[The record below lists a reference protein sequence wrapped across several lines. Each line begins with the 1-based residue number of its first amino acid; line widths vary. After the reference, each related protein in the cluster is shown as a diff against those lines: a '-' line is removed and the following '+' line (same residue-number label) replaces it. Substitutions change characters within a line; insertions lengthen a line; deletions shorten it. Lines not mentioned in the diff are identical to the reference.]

1 MPRLRVSAISFLNT
15 APLMWDFDHGDR
27 RREFEVAYTVPSA
40 CAEALRAGTA
50 DIGIIPV
57 IAYATIPD
65 LVVIPEV
72 AIAAKRAVRSI
83 LLISKKPIEE
93 VQTIAADTSSRTSVA
108 LLRILL
114 RKWHGG
120 GRTFLPMEPKLDKML
135 KQADAAL
142 IIGDPA
148 LTVDRG
154 KYICYDL
161 SEEWQTRTG
170 KPFVFAFWAVRA
182 AALAGQD
189 PAHVARVFQESRSH
203 GLEHVAELARE
214 WAPRVGISE
223 DAVRIYLTENIDY
236 ALDAANLSGLNLFY
250 KYAVDCGVIPD
261 IRPLEFVGQS
271 AVVSRQSSAD
281 LA

>member
-1 MPRLRVSAISFLNT
+1 MLAMSRLRVSAISFLNT
-15 APLMWDFDHGDR
+15 APLMWDFDHGER

-40 CAEALRAGTA
+40 CAEALRTGTA

-72 AIAAKRAVRSI
+72 AIAAKGAVRSI
-83 LLISKKPIEE
+83 LLISKVPLDE
-93 VQTIAADTSSRTSVA
+93 VKTIAADTSSRTSVA
-108 LLRILL
+108 LLRVLL

-120 GRTFLPMEPKLDKML
+120 GRTFLPMEPKLEQML
-135 KQADAAL
+135 KAADAAL

-148 LTVDRG
+148 LTVDRS
-154 KYICYDL
+154 KYVCYDL
-161 SEEWQTRTG
+161 SEEWQSRTG
-170 KPFVFAFWAVRA
+170 KPFVFAFWAMRS

-189 PAHVARVFQESRSH
+189 QQAVARVFQESRDH

-214 WAPRVGISE
+214 WAPRVGLSE

-236 ALDAANLSGLNLFY
+236 ALDAANLAGLNLFY
-250 KYAVDCGVIPD
+250 KYAMDCGVIPD
-261 IRPLEFVGQS
+261 IRPVEFVGAGKTVAS
-271 AVVSRQSSAD
+271 G
-281 LA
+281 

>member
-1 MPRLRVSAISFLNT
+1 MSRLRVSAISFLNT
-15 APLMWDFDHGDR
+15 APLMWDFDHGER

-40 CAEALRAGTA
+40 CAEALRTGTA

-65 LVVIPEV
+65 LVIVPDV

-83 LLISKKPIEE
+83 LLICKVPLEE
-93 VQTIAADTSSRTSVA
+93 VKTIAADTSSRTSVA

-120 GRTFLPMEPKLDKML
+120 GRTIVPMEPKLERML

-148 LTVDRG
+148 LTVDRS

-182 AALAGQD
+182 SALAGQD
-189 PAHVARVFQESRSH
+189 PLSVARVFQESRDH

-223 DAVRIYLTENIDY
+223 ESVRIYLTENIDY
-236 ALDAANLSGLNLFY
+236 ALDAANLAGLDLFY
-250 KYAVDCGVIPD
+250 KYAMEYGVIPD
-261 IRPLEFVGQS
+261 VKPLEFAGAGKTVAS
-271 AVVSRQSSAD
+271 
-281 LA
+281 